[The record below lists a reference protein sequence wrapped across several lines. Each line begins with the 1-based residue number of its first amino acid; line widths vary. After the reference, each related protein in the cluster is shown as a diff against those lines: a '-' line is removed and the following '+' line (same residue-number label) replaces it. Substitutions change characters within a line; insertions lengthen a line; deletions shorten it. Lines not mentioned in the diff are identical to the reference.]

1 MKRLVIF
8 VALLAICGGALY
20 YSHRH
25 KTAAHVGPEAVLNV
39 LAETQRDLSRVP
51 AKLTRLSDDEEI
63 RIGDDMAAGY
73 LGRLGG
79 TRNPQ
84 DNKPK
89 DDKTNTAENAAA
101 ALTEKMQLYVSDVG
115 RAVAAHARRKLP
127 YRFHYVPD
135 ANFVNAFA
143 LPGGHVFI
151 GAGLIH
157 LMETEDQLASVLGHE
172 VEHIDNY
179 HCAERVQIEAIAR
192 QIPLGGLVALP
203 IEIFQAGY
211 SKEQELEADRDGAS
225 LAVTAGYSA
234 QGAIHM
240 FQTFAQLHKKYVLK
254 SGAPDE
260 EMSKVAIEGIMGYFR
275 SHPLPEER
283 EAQIK
288 RIMAANDWPALR
300 ERPIRAK
307 P

>member
-1 MKRLVIF
+1 MKRLIGLA
-8 VALLAICGGALY
+8 ALLAICGGALY

-25 KTAAHVGPEAVLNV
+25 KTQARVGPEAVLNA

-51 AKLTRLSDDEEI
+51 AKLTRLSDAEEI

-73 LGRLGG
+73 LGRFGAP
-79 TRNPQ
+79 R
-84 DNKPK
+84 DAK
-89 DDKTNTAENAAA
+89 DKDGQNAAN
-101 ALTEKMQLYVSDVG
+101 ERMQQYVSDVG

-127 YRFHYVPD
+127 YKFHYIQD
-135 ANFVNAFA
+135 ASFINAFA

-151 GAGLIH
+151 GSGLIH
-157 LMETEDQLASVLGHE
+157 LMETEDELASVLGHE
-172 VEHIDNY
+172 VEHVDNY
-179 HCAERVQIEAIAR
+179 HCAERVQIEAR
-192 QIPLGGLVALP
+192 LRNIPLGGLVALP
-203 IEIFQAGY
+203 IELFQAGY
-211 SKEQELEADRDGAS
+211 SKEQELEADRDGVG

-234 QGAIHM
+234 QGAVHM
-240 FQTFAQLHKKYVLK
+240 FQEFGKLHKTYVLK
-254 SGAPDE
+254 AGTPDE
-260 EMSKVAIEGIMGYFR
+260 EMSKVAIEGILGYFR

>member
-1 MKRLVIF
+1 VNRAIIF

-25 KTAAHVGPEAVLNV
+25 KTATHVGPEAVLNV

-63 RIGDDMAAGY
+63 RIGDEMAARY
-73 LGRLGG
+73 LPRLGS
-79 TRNPQ
+79 N
-84 DNKPK
+84 PK
-89 DDKTNTAENAAA
+89 DDPNDKSKNAAA
-101 ALTEKMQLYVSDVG
+101 DALTEKIQQYVNDVG
-115 RAVAAHARRKLP
+115 RAVSAHARRKLP
-127 YRFHYVPD
+127 YRFHYIPD
-135 ANFVNAFA
+135 ANFINAFA

-151 GAGLIH
+151 GSGLIH

-172 VEHIDNY
+172 VEHIDNF

-203 IEIFQAGY
+203 IELFEAGY
-211 SKEQELEADRDGAS
+211 SKEQELEADRDGAA

-234 QGAIHM
+234 MGAVRM
-240 FQTFAQLHKKYVLK
+240 FQTFAKLHRVYVLK
-254 SGAPDE
+254 SGTPDE
-260 EMSKVAIEGIMGYFR
+260 EMSQVAIEGIKGYFR

-283 EAQIK
+283 EAQLR
-288 RIMAANDWPALR
+288 RIMAANSWPEER
-300 ERPIRAK
+300 EMPIRAK

>member
-1 MKRLVIF
+1 MKRLIGLA
-8 VALLAICGGALY
+8 ALLAICGGALY

-25 KTAAHVGPEAVLNV
+25 KTQARVGPEAVLNA

-51 AKLTRLSDDEEI
+51 AKLTRLSDAEEI

-73 LGRLGG
+73 LGRFGAP
-79 TRNPQ
+79 RDAQ
-84 DNKPK
+84 DK
-89 DDKTNTAENAAA
+89 DGQNAANQR
-101 ALTEKMQLYVSDVG
+101 MQQYVNDVG

-127 YRFHYVPD
+127 YKFHYIQD
-135 ANFVNAFA
+135 ASFINAFA

-151 GAGLIH
+151 GSGLIH
-157 LMETEDQLASVLGHE
+157 LMETEDELASVLGHE
-172 VEHIDNY
+172 VEHVDNY
-179 HCAERVQIEAIAR
+179 HCAERVQIEAR
-192 QIPLGGLVALP
+192 LRNIPLGGLVALP
-203 IEIFQAGY
+203 IELFQAGY
-211 SKEQELEADRDGAS
+211 SKEQELEADRDGAG

-234 QGAIHM
+234 QGAVHM
-240 FQTFAQLHKKYVLK
+240 FQEFGKLHKTYVLK
-254 SGAPDE
+254 ASTPDE
-260 EMSKVAIEGIMGYFR
+260 EMSKVAIEGILGYFR